1 MVFGQV
7 LEGMDVV
14 QKIESQKTD
23 RMDRPDKQVVIAESG
38 TLP

>member
-14 QKIESQKTD
+14 QKIESQDTD
-23 RMDRPDKQVVIAESG
+23 RMDRPKNKVVIAGSG